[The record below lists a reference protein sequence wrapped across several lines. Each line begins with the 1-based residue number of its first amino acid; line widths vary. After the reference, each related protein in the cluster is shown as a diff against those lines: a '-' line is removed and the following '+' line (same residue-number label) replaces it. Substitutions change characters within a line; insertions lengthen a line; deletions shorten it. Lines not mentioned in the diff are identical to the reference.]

1 MIEQFGERLKSLRSG
16 MHLTQAQLAE
26 RIGVTNS
33 IIGRYETGERFP
45 SYDVMVKIAYTFHVT
60 TDYLL
65 GKDRKCML
73 DLSDLSDDDITVVE
87 TMANALRTKNHQIQA
102 SA

>member
-1 MIEQFGERLKSLRSG
+1 MIQFGEKLKALRSG

-33 IIGRYETGERFP
+33 IIGRYETGDRFP
-45 SYDVMVKIAYTFHVT
+45 SYDVLVQIAYTFHVT

-65 GKDRKCML
+65 GKERMCML
-73 DLSDLSDDDITVVE
+73 DLSDLSDEDISVVE
-87 TMANALRTKNHQIQA
+87 TMANALREKNRLIPA
-102 SA
+102 NA